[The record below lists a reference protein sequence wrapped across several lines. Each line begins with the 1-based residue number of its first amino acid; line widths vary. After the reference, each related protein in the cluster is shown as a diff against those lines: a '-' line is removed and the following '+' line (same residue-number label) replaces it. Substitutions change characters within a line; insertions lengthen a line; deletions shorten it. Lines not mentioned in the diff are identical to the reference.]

1 VLKRTLTIII
11 LAFFT
16 VSVLSV
22 SLKTNSVVAQTKNKI
37 TFEVSHG
44 YRFFSENDSVNNVPQ
59 LRTHSW
65 LLQIYN
71 IEDGTGQAVVNP
83 NITILTDR
91 EFTNFEPYEPIISGE
106 KYNWNLAL
114 ELPESR
120 FVMISANEPNH
131 VDYASPGF
139 SANRQVSPEI
149 LRDPVTIQN
158 FSLAFTL
165 EDPLPADVNSLEIY
179 IRQPR
184 PFPDT
189 QSQRVNYAVLS
200 LNSVEDWS
208 ILTEQGWSA
217 NLSEIEIGKTYQ
229 FHAQLEAV
237 KSPQVEENI
246 TAKPEIIIIYMNY
259 SDLGI
264 IGMDSSAT
272 VTHPEGLTATV
283 SAEGE
288 YEWSA
293 WVSHSRQD
301 FWFSAIVPEVVE
313 KPVLPPEIIL
323 GIITGGVAAF
333 GAATA
338 FYVHYQSR
346 PPSSHKIELDLEQ
359 KRSKQM
365 EIEEKNKKK
374 LKSKKGKPNLIFSVS
389 VPKVIIGSRP
399 SQAVVNIQNRG
410 QIPAKNILI
419 TVFSKTGVVMGK
431 KSENILSLKPNEKR
445 RLVFRFNISEQAK
458 KGIYTMKFVV
468 KSKQTPTQVK
478 RRHLRAIK
486 IAMLSDSRKLKYV
499 EPLKNWLRVHKYTW
513 SDLANSDDFLT
524 LLRYDLLIVAPEP
537 EVTPRGIRNIAN
549 FVENGQSLLA
559 VDKIITSEQGVI
571 AKTLGYQSMQHEP
584 FKSNRCLLTIVN
596 NKHFITRGFAVGSEI
611 LLGPCWGNA
620 CTSKSSTGQILVAQS
635 IRREREIIVP
645 AITVNG
651 YGKGKALHFNFHAE
665 NSIPQLNNVLKAATD
680 WLLSMM

>member
-1 VLKRTLTIII
+1 VTVII

-16 VSVLSV
+16 ISVLNI

-44 YRFFSENDSVNNVPQ
+44 YGFVSENDSVNNVPQ
-59 LRTHSW
+59 IRTYIW

-71 IEDGTGQAVVNP
+71 TEDGTGQAMVNP
-83 NITILTDR
+83 NITVLTDR
-91 EFTNFEPYEPIISGE
+91 KFTNFDPYEPIISGE
-106 KYNWNLAL
+106 KYNWDLAL
-114 ELPESR
+114 ELPESQ
-120 FVMISANEPNH
+120 FLMISANEPNH
-131 VDYASPGF
+131 IDYVSPGF
-139 SANRQVSPEI
+139 SANIQVSPEI

-158 FSLAFTL
+158 FSLTFTL
-165 EDPLPADVNSLEIY
+165 EDPLPADVNTLGIY

-184 PFPDT
+184 PFPDP

-200 LNSVEDWS
+200 LNGVEDWS
-208 ILTEQGWSA
+208 IFPDQGWSA
-217 NLSEIEIGKTYQ
+217 NLSEIAIGKTYQ

-246 TAKPEIIIIYMNY
+246 TAKPEVLIIYMNY

-264 IGMDSSAT
+264 IGTGSSAT

-293 WVSHSRQD
+293 WVCHSRQD
-301 FWFSAIVPEVVE
+301 FWFSEIVPEVEE
-313 KPVLPPEIIL
+313 KSVLPPEIIL
-323 GIITGGVAAF
+323 GITIGGVAAF
-333 GAATA
+333 GVAAA
-338 FYVHYQSR
+338 FYIHYLGR
-346 PPSSHKIELDLEQ
+346 PTSSHKIELDLEQ

-365 EIEEKNKKK
+365 EIEEKNEKK
-374 LKSKKGKPNLIFSVS
+374 LKSNKGKPNLIWSVS
-389 VPKVIIGSRP
+389 VPKRIVGSSA

-419 TVFSKTGVVMGK
+419 TVFAKRGVVMGK
-431 KSENILSLKPNEKR
+431 KSESILSLKLNEKR

-486 IAMLSDSRKLKYV
+486 IAVLSDSRKYI
-499 EPLKNWLRVHKYTW
+499 EPLKNWLRVNKYTW

-524 LLRYDLLIVAPEP
+524 LLRYDLLIVAPEL

-559 VDKIITSEQGVI
+559 VDKIITSEQGVL
-571 AKTLGYQSMQHEP
+571 AETLGYQSMQCEP
-584 FKSNRCLLTIVN
+584 FKSNRCLLTIVDDT
-596 NKHFITRGFAVGSEI
+596 HFITREFAIGSEI
-611 LLGPCWGNA
+611 LLGSCWGNA
-620 CTSKSSTGQILVAQS
+620 CTSKISTGQILVTQS
-635 IRREREIIVP
+635 IRKERKNRETIVP
-645 AITVNG
+645 AITVNR

-665 NSIPQLNNVLKAATD
+665 NSIHKLNKVLKAATE